1 VKKISERLCLI
12 AFFII
17 AIASCKKSSSGT
29 SKYYIKFKAN
39 DSLITW
45 NKYVTAENVPDLF
58 DTTITDFDLLT
69 GSNDQNTTLSL
80 DLNVHGKTLPTGT
93 YTNTEANIAMYT
105 EYNLNNN
112 SSNVLD
118 YEIDDA
124 NGMSP
129 STFTIIITSVT
140 SNEIRGTFTGN
151 YLTNPPSGKTIIIT
165 NGEFF
170 APLTRY

>member
-17 AIASCKKSSSGT
+17 AITSCKKNSSSS

-39 DSLITW
+39 DSLISW
-45 NKYVTAENVPDLF
+45 NKYVTSETVPDLY
-58 DTTITDFDLLT
+58 DTTIIDFDLLT

-80 DLNVHGKTLPTGT
+80 NLNVHGKTLPTGT
-93 YTNTEANIAMYT
+93 YTNTDPNVAMYP

-112 SSNVLD
+112 SSNILD
-118 YEIDDA
+118 YEIENA
-124 NGMSP
+124 NGMSS

-140 SNEIRGTFTGN
+140 SKEIRGTFTGN
-151 YLTNPPSGKTIIIT
+151 YLTNPPSGKTITIT
-165 NGEFF
+165 DGEFF
-170 APLTRY
+170 APLSRY